1 LSCITARADIVVVVS
16 AKSAITTLSTVQIV
30 DIFLGRRTRFPDGSA
45 AVPIDQ
51 SEGTPA
57 RGEFYA
63 RFADMSPAQLKAFW
77 SKLIFTGR
85 GQPPIAV
92 ATAAEAKKL
101 LLANPNA
108 IGYLDQSAVD
118 STLRVVQGQ

>member
-1 LSCITARADIVVVVS
+1 VVS

-63 RFADMSPAQLKAFW
+63 RLADMSPAQLKAFW

-92 ATAAEAKKL
+92 ATAAQAKKL

-108 IGYLDQSAVD
+108 IGYLDRSAVD